1 MYNGPYPHRATVP
14 TPFTIQ
20 CFDICCPLLCRDTS
34 LRNPEVEVHSKV
46 YASPNQTQLSCT
58 ADSREELPEKPDIC
72 WPDISFAVS
81 NFEEEFESMVV
92 SGPDSC
98 FCVVLRLVRSSFLTP
113 ASHKASTALL
123 PGEVAFSGLVSRHQ
137 LEGAMQGSSSKLLS
151 YFFPAAK
158 TKKVTMRGPGGRGRA
173 EVAVTKLEPEEAA
186 GAAAVSF
193 RGCQAMRCCLMNL
206 TLPWETVAAC
216 ILRTV
221 PPTDPDN
228 QT

>member
-1 MYNGPYPHRATVP
+1 
-14 TPFTIQ
+14 
-20 CFDICCPLLCRDTS
+20 
-34 LRNPEVEVHSKV
+34 
-46 YASPNQTQLSCT
+46 
-58 ADSREELPEKPDIC
+58 
-72 WPDISFAVS
+72 
-81 NFEEEFESMVV
+81 
-92 SGPDSC
+92 
-98 FCVVLRLVRSSFLTP
+98 VVLRLVRSSFLTP